1 MKFRVLISIVIPV
14 YNEEPNIQSLGE
26 RLLLALH
33 SFEAEIIFVN
43 DGSRDNSLKLLQE
56 IQGTNSLTIRIIDFA
71 ANFGQHMAIM
81 AGFEHAKGDVVV
93 TLDADLQNPPEEIP
107 SLIEKIKEGYDYVGS
122 YRSNRQDSFFR
133 KSVSRIINS
142 IRHSITDIE
151 MRDQGCMLRAYSRS
165 VVDRMIST
173 QERSTFIPALAY
185 KLSVNPTEIEVFH
198 APRLSGTS
206 KYTLYSLM
214 RLNFDLV
221 TGFSLVPL
229 QLFTCLGLFAS
240 FLSSSLFFTLL
251 FRRIFLGAE
260 AEGVFTLFAFLFFLL
275 SLLIVGVGFIGEYLG
290 RISLSISHRPKY
302 VIRKIFE

>member
-1 MKFRVLISIVIPV
+1 MKVRVLISIVIPV
-14 YNEEPNIQSLGE
+14 YNEEANIQSLSE

-56 IQGTNSLTIRIIDFA
+56 IHGTNSLTIRIIDFA

-107 SLIEKIKEGYDYVGS
+107 SLIEKIKEGHDYVGS

-142 IRHSITDIE
+142 IRHAITDIE

-240 FLSSSLFFTLL
+240 FLSSSLFLTLL

-290 RISLSISHRPKY
+290 RISLSISQRPKY